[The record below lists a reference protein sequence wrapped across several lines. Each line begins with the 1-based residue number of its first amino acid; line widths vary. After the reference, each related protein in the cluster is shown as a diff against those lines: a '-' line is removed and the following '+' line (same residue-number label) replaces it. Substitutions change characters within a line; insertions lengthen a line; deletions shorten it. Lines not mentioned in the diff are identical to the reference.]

1 MAYADERGKRE
12 PEVPNPIAPP
22 AVGNRPADRELPTVE
37 PDIQIQNEAPGYEIP
52 DDAQSPEDLENK
64 NNEEEEP
71 APAPIAPPEP
81 EPEPEPEPQYTV
93 PPEQQLELKQANVW
107 EPHYTFDEETG
118 EATVEEAN
126 PVQPSSGWTQE
137 QIDAANNARKRQNN
151 NPAPA
156 PVETVPETNPVDYTT
171 PTQTIVT
178 PNLAPIAG
186 QGADITVGDK
196 ANMPRNQEDDWTKVM
211 QNLAQNLKQ
220 AGPGFGSPYGL
231 YQAVSDLYG
240 YPIGQLPQ
248 DFTMNTPIMSG
259 NDPYANVDMTVPEEQ
274 PKGSWADN
282 FTMNPP
288 VMSGEDPYSKADT
301 TVPEETPKGRWQDN
315 FTMNTPVITGND
327 PMAQYAD
334 AFANTPFASG
344 MTPAQPSDLFEA
356 RNGVNYAIG
365 QNGLKTYDPASA
377 YGRTGLGQPS
387 GLFNAGYAYG
397 TRNPFAYDPT
407 SALDRSG
414 QPTAEPLPRPSIN
427 PTPRQNPEAS
437 VDRVVG
443 TTNTVNNLLSADEVL
458 ARAPQ
463 TLFGN
468 FLNGIGSNAGKLI
481 DADISASNGPRR
493 IYNNTDIFGRPI
505 GGSTLPGMYDPSGSA
520 RRAEELGSTQPQTP
534 QPQTSVTDQE
544 YPTWNPRQTPRGGLS
559 GANGVNIPHSPDS
572 ITLADQIGNPIT
584 PASEEEMSEI
594 RDNLGIVDEDILEDP
609 QWLQDRT
616 GGKSLADLLFTGD
629 PEVTRKL
636 GQGTALPD
644 EVAQS
649 VNEIMNDPQFSDIE
663 KGEILATLFRE
674 GFEFTGNTL
683 GQIVDDAGNL
693 VGAGAKAGSAF
704 IEPYINK
711 GLEKITGKDIPEY
724 TGADARTEEA
734 KQTVSELSKR
744 YGPIVENVADVLKDD
759 LKGTPE
765 TPTTTPNPVNP
776 ATGETTNG
784 TPWRWADDAPM
795 TFTDEDGNVWSYNSA
810 YDNYV
815 RPINGIDRTTGKPRI
830 EGYAQ
835 YTGDNY
841 KVPALPA
848 NSTGGNW
855 NYVDA
860 MEGYYSDADAIPR
873 INEDGTMNDAMREL
887 TYAMVDEDGND
898 LYTEFDQSGN
908 PHYYQLKQ
916 KADGTYDYVPYYNKV
931 ERKYDPMS
939 ILTTFVNSSYDGT
952 NNLYRGMEW
961 MNDLSPEEQAGM
973 NELLATLYRRGDE
986 YFGINRES
994 GDRSDRPYE
1003 IADMT
1008 PDEYVHFIEL
1018 FMKNMPALQV
1028 LMDRGVLKDSD
1039 IAQFFFKD
1047 IKTPGNGNGNK
1058 NGGGYGSSRYRS
1070 YGGGGRG
1077 GGYRGGGGGSSYMPS
1092 YTNPYSQ
1099 RSSSGGGYT
1108 RGGGISSS
1116 SGGAEISRSAEP
1128 TQTNQRQNRVY
1139 NIMKNWSF

>member
-1 MAYADERGKRE
+1 MAYADERGKKE

-22 AVGNRPADRELPTVE
+22 AVDNRPDDRVNPTVE
-37 PDIQIQNEAPGYEIP
+37 PDANIEAGTPGYEIP

-64 NNEEEEP
+64 NNKEEEP

-171 PTQTIVT
+171 PTETIVT

-186 QGADITVGDK
+186 QGADITVGNRVNTGTAQNDDDWNLYGDWRDNIQLPPQTALHDSSNPAPAIIGNRPADREYPNAYADYTGTDREFFNERGDALSQFEPTYTPVQRNYENEVTGTT
-196 ANMPRNQEDDWTKVM
+196 ANYYDSSIRDMDFYRGRELMQPLGSINDTNATSYPDVSAVDIPTNPNRYNPNDAYERANDTNPFSEIGRAIANTEIRDERNDAIYTLARELSAEQGLDFDNLPDQRRDQFIQEAQDAYATGNYELPEYISQEEWMSSAQDRGDQNQEVQERVDREVDALGA
-211 QNLAQNLKQ
+211 NLGNVNDS
-220 AGPGFGSPYGL
+220 GT
-231 YQAVSDLYG
+231 
-240 YPIGQLPQ
+240 YP
-248 DFTMNTPIMSG
+248 
-259 NDPYANVDMTVPEEQ
+259 V
-274 PKGSWADN
+274 
-282 FTMNPP
+282 
-288 VMSGEDPYSKADT
+288 
-301 TVPEETPKGRWQDN
+301 
-315 FTMNTPVITGND
+315 
-327 PMAQYAD
+327 
-334 AFANTPFASG
+334 
-344 MTPAQPSDLFEA
+344 
-356 RNGVNYAIG
+356 
-365 QNGLKTYDPASA
+365 
-377 YGRTGLGQPS
+377 
-387 GLFNAGYAYG
+387 
-397 TRNPFAYDPT
+397 
-407 SALDRSG
+407 
-414 QPTAEPLPRPSIN
+414 PSI
-427 PTPRQNPEAS
+427 TS
-437 VDRVVG
+437 
-443 TTNTVNNLLSADEVL
+443 DEEREL
-458 ARAPQ
+458 GAR
-463 TLFGN
+463 T
-468 FLNGIGSNAGKLI
+468 
-481 DADISASNGPRR
+481 
-493 IYNNTDIFGRPI
+493 
-505 GGSTLPGMYDPSGSA
+505 
-520 RRAEELGSTQPQTP
+520 AEEL
-534 QPQTSVTDQE
+534 
-544 YPTWNPRQTPRGGLS
+544 
-559 GANGVNIPHSPDS
+559 A
-572 ITLADQIGNPIT
+572 
-584 PASEEEMSEI
+584 
-594 RDNLGIVDEDILEDP
+594 
-609 QWLQDRT
+609 
-616 GGKSLADLLFTGD
+616 
-629 PEVTRKL
+629 
-636 GQGTALPD
+636 
-644 EVAQS
+644 
-649 VNEIMNDPQFSDIE
+649 
-663 KGEILATLFRE
+663 
-674 GFEFTGNTL
+674 
-683 GQIVDDAGNL
+683 
-693 VGAGAKAGSAF
+693 
-704 IEPYINK
+704 
-711 GLEKITGKDIPEY
+711 
-724 TGADARTEEA
+724 
-734 KQTVSELSKR
+734 
-744 YGPIVENVADVLKDD
+744 
-759 LKGTPE
+759 
-765 TPTTTPNPVNP
+765 NPVNP

-835 YTGDNY
+835 YTGDSY

-916 KADGTYDYVPYYNKV
+916 KADGTYDYVPYYNRV

-1077 GGYRGGGGGSSYMPS
+1077 GGYRGGGGGGSSYMPS